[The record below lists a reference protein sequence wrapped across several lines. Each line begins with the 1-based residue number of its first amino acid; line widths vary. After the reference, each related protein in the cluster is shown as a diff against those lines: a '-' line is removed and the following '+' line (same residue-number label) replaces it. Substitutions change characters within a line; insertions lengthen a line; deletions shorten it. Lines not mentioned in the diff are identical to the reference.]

1 MANLDFLNEIEDIEF
16 FPDKDLSN
24 FSTLKLKSHGNF
36 VLVKTVNALRQLLK
50 KCNEKEIHY
59 SILGWGANLL
69 LPKQIESL
77 CLKLDFEFDKK
88 YLSELREVYVLPGSV
103 ALNQLTACAIKFGL
117 KGWEVFT
124 GIPASLAGAVFM
136 NAGTNLGEIG
146 ELVEE
151 VKLVNSQGELRIL
164 SKDDLK
170 FSYRKNHFVN
180 DGDIIVEVS
189 LSHKGQSEEIGPLIK
204 DYLKKRSQ
212 NQPLDKRTCGCVYKN
227 PVYANASCHA
237 GQIIDIIGL
246 KGLTLG
252 DLRVS
257 TVHGNFIENFGE
269 ADLET
274 MLPLIEAIQEEV
286 KLQLGIDLETEVRR
300 FED

>member
-1 MANLDFLNEIEDIEF
+1 
-16 FPDKDLSN
+16 
-24 FSTLKLKSHGNF
+24 
-36 VLVKTVNALRQLLK
+36 
-50 KCNEKEIHY
+50 
-59 SILGWGANLL
+59 
-69 LPKQIESL
+69 
-77 CLKLDFEFDKK
+77 
-88 YLSELREVYVLPGSV
+88 
-103 ALNQLTACAIKFGL
+103 
-117 KGWEVFT
+117 VFT
-124 GIPASLAGAVFM
+124 
-136 NAGTNLGEIG
+136 
-146 ELVEE
+146 
-151 VKLVNSQGELRIL
+151 
-164 SKDDLK
+164 
-170 FSYRKNHFVN
+170 
-180 DGDIIVEVS
+180 
-189 LSHKGQSEEIGPLIK
+189 
-204 DYLKKRSQ
+204 
-212 NQPLDKRTCGCVYKN
+212 KN